1 MNFKNFYYL
10 KLIFLIVFLFLL
22 LHMIFYAVIVIMK
35 LLMGIKK
42 DENTKEIYDL
52 DKYTQNENFCRLDY
66 IFSKY
71 QKLFLVLK
79 KSNQRIMDENTIKDI
94 VKFI

>member
-42 DENTKEIYDL
+42 EFLLIEKRIQ
-52 DKYTQNENFCRLDY
+52 KNFM
-66 IFSKY
+66 I
-71 QKLFLVLK
+71 
-79 KSNQRIMDENTIKDI
+79 
-94 VKFI
+94 